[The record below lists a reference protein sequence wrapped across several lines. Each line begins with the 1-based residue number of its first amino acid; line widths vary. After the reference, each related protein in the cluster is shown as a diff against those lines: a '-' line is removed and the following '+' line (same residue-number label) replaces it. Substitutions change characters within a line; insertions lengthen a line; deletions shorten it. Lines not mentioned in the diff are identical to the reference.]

1 MIRLQRALVASL
13 LGLAAWPVMA
23 QPPAQPPSTFKV
35 VETPGGGQYIYG
47 PLPGSGSMAEA
58 IVYMLRQ
65 VHTYVGD
72 RPEVGKFFQSRDGA
86 TVSAFFTAIA
96 RTSGDRP
103 ITGLLIVS
111 RTAAGSASAGVILD
125 ERARFGAS
133 EPTMMKSL
141 LAVWQPAGSSSS
153 SGGAAAGAI
162 PQARSPSAHQH
173 GSAQL
178 VQSTGGDR
186 SAAIGLPDGWKVTSV
201 AGGTLTAAGPN
212 GEMVFL
218 GMLYQGFTMGPNLFE
233 NFVNISSQFRRQKGL
248 QPGTYTVTHRTNVPG
263 NAIQVMF
270 TVDLHDGIGLR
281 RGSVRLGLWGPRAMS
296 VDGSNIPE
304 RFADE
309 ENETLLAVI
318 RSYQQNESM
327 MAQMREGAANRV
339 QADAARA
346 SAQSAALNA
355 RREASNAAFD
365 QHMGNL
371 NAQSSAFNNHLDDI
385 DRSSKM
391 NQDYILDRS
400 VVRDNEN
407 AARGTVSNSYADS
420 LVGGNPD
427 RFQIVPNQD
436 LIKGK
441 DY

>member
-1 MIRLQRALVASL
+1 MRIQKALAAGL
-13 LGLAAWPVMA
+13 LGLAALSVMA
-23 QPPAQPPSTFKV
+23 QQPTPPRSTFKV

-47 PLPGSGSMAEA
+47 PLPGSGSMPEA

-65 VHTYVGD
+65 IHSYVGD

-86 TVSAFFTAIA
+86 TVSTFFTAIA
-96 RTSGDRP
+96 KTRNNLP

-111 RTAAGSASAGVILD
+111 RTPAGSASAGVILD
-125 ERARFGAS
+125 ARSRFGAS
-133 EPTMMKSL
+133 EPAMLKSL
-141 LAVWQPAGSSSS
+141 SAVWQPVGGSSSS
-153 SGGAAAGAI
+153 GAVSPGPAAPGK
-162 PQARSPSAHQH
+162 PAHQ
-173 GSAQL
+173 GPAQL
-178 VQSTGGDR
+178 VQRTGGDR
-186 SAAIGLPDGWKVTSV
+186 SATISLPADWRITSV
-201 AGGTLTAAGPN
+201 ASGTLTAAGPN
-212 GEMVFL
+212 GEMVAL
-218 GMLYQGFTMGPNLFE
+218 GQLYQGVAMGPDLFA
-233 NFVNISSQFRRQKGL
+233 NFVNISNEYRRKNGQ
-248 QPGTYTVTHRTNVPG
+248 QPATYTATNRTNVPG
-263 NAIQVMF
+263 NAIQVMYK
-270 TVDLHDGIGLR
+270 VDLHDGIGPR

-304 RFADE
+304 RFADA

-318 RSYQQNESM
+318 RSYRQNEAM
-327 MAQMREGAANRV
+327 MAQLRQGAMNRV

-365 QHMGNL
+365 QHMNNL
-371 NAQSSAFNNHLDDI
+371 NAQSSSFNNHLDDI

-391 NQDYILDRS
+391 NQDYILDRT

-407 AARGTVSNSYADS
+407 AERGTVSNSYADS
-420 LVGGNPD
+420 LVRGNPD